1 MCFIEK
7 FIIQFPIMEGTLL
20 EVPLYSFCHIQND
33 IIYSFDL
40 QNSTI
45 SARDADQDGQ
55 DPLTYSLVSG
65 SPFSLSSDGRTLT
78 TTERLDRESTDSYIV
93 TINVQDSSG
102 HSAQAILYIEVTDIN
117 DNRPCFTQSSADLA
131 TSLPENVP
139 VYPDPLSMIVQTV
152 TAMDLDID
160 SNIMYYIGG
169 GARGDFDV
177 DPLSGEVR
185 VIDLLDRE
193 EITQYNLN
201 ITATDGLLTCSVT
214 FTVAVDA
221 VNDNNPV
228 FDDPVYSAFLP
239 EDAVIGTVVPG
250 LRFTA
255 TDLDPESEVTFEI
268 VPGTSNSFEV
278 TPQGFVITNAT
289 LDRETR
295 NLHTFRARAT
305 DGFFFTMEDAFVEI
319 TVTDVNDEYPVFDQ
333 DLYEVDVQE
342 LTPAS
347 AIILIVN
354 AEDGDEGTN
363 AQIRYSISA
372 VNPPSSTGL
381 FSINPINGA
390 IAPTAQIEINVGD
403 PTSINL
409 TIAATDQGPFAL
421 SSTAI
426 VAFSLVDRNLNA
438 PLFNPPHY
446 NFSVV
451 ENIAGAVIGR
461 VLAQETSGD
470 LNTVISYGIVAGAGD
485 GSGQFS
491 INSPN
496 VSCYVST

>member
-1 MCFIEK
+1 MANFCKIAKLNFPAIWYYVK
-7 FIIQFPIMEGTLL
+7 HSLCNGIQHAAIS
-20 EVPLYSFCHIQND
+20 Y
-33 IIYSFDL
+33 L

-45 SARDADQDGQ
+45 SAQDADQDGQ

-78 TTERLDRESTDSYIV
+78 TTEQLDRESTDSYTA

-102 HSAQAILYIEVTDIN
+102 HSAQAILNIVVTDIN
-117 DNRPCFTQSSADLA
+117 DNRPCFTQSSAELA

-152 TAMDLDID
+152 IATDPDID

-177 DPLSGEVR
+177 DPVSGEVR
-185 VIDLLDRE
+185 VIDTLDRE

-201 ITATDGLLTCSVT
+201 ITATDGLLTCSIT
-214 FTVAVDA
+214 FTVTVDA

-228 FDDPVYSAFLP
+228 FDNPVYSASLP
-239 EDAVIGTVVPG
+239 EDAAIGTLVPG
-250 LRFTA
+250 LQFTA
-255 TDLDPESEVTFEI
+255 TDLDPESQVVFEI
-268 VPGTSNSFEV
+268 VPDTSNSFEV
-278 TPQGFVITNAT
+278 TPQGFVVTNAT

-295 NLHTFRARAT
+295 SLHTFRARAT

-319 TVTDVNDEYPVFDQ
+319 TVTDINDEYPVFDQ

-342 LTPAS
+342 RTPAN

-363 AQIRYSISA
+363 AEIRYSISA

-390 IAPTAQIEINVGD
+390 VAPTARIDIHVGD

-409 TIAATDQGPFAL
+409 TITATDQGPFAL
-421 SSTAI
+421 SSTAT
-426 VAFSLVDRNLNA
+426 VAFSLVDQNMEA
-438 PLFNPPHY
+438 PSFSPPHY

-451 ENIAGAVIGR
+451 ENVAGAVIGR
-461 VLAQETSGD
+461 VLAQENNED
-470 LNTVISYGIVAGAGD
+470 LNTVISYGVVAGAGD
-485 GSGQFS
+485 GSGLFS
-491 INSPN
+491 INSAN
-496 VSCYVST
+496 VS